1 LNAEPAIAAP
11 DFSGEA
17 LLPDRM
23 CIVSREVKPENALIR
38 FARAPDGL
46 VVPDLKRKLPGRGVW
61 VTCDRQ
67 ALEEAVKRKAFSRG
81 FGADSK
87 AGPELLDQISGL
99 LRKEMLA
106 ALSLTRRAGLGV
118 CGYMKVEEA
127 LVKGNVRVLLHASDG
142 SVDGRQKLDRK
153 CATNTVIW
161 DLFSSG
167 DLDLAFGRSNV
178 IHAAVANG
186 GLAEKLLD
194 YAQKIAQYEHL
205 KVTGLGFQTVA

>member
-1 LNAEPAIAAP
+1 
-11 DFSGEA
+11 
-17 LLPDRM
+17 M
-23 CIVSREVKPENALIR
+23 CIVSRVVKPEDQLIR
-38 FARAPDGL
+38 FARAPDGS

-61 VTCDRQ
+61 VSMDREVL
-67 ALEEAVKRKAFSRG
+67 AEAIKRKAFSRG
-81 FGADSK
+81 FGVESK
-87 AGPELLDQISGL
+87 ADPALLDQISTL
-99 LRKEMLA
+99 LRKEMLS
-106 ALSLTRRAGLGV
+106 ALSLTRRAGLGI
-118 CGYMKVEEA
+118 CGFMKVEEA

-153 CATNTVIW
+153 AATNTLIW

-205 KVTGLGFQTVA
+205 SVTGLGFQTVA